1 MGGFMVAGRRVGPRK
16 KKAQRNKR
24 YVAGAN
30 LERQIKTYFEKQ
42 GFDAVRS
49 AGSHGEFDV
58 WADNG
63 LVIWKVQSKKNMTI
77 EEANVLVE
85 ELAISQ
91 QKKFEVINHPIA
103 IFVCQGI
110 KSGVPYGV
118 TRLIVPAETTAR
130 LAEEKRHDKERTKD
144 AANSGTKA
152 ASSRNNTRR
161 NK

>member
-1 MGGFMVAGRRVGPRK
+1 MSRGDTMGGFMVAGRRVGRRK

-63 LVIWKVQSKKNMTI
+63 LVVWKVQSKKGMSDAESN
-77 EEANVLVE
+77 A
-85 ELAISQ
+85 LAEKIATSQ
-91 QKKFEVINHPIA
+91 QQKFKNINHPIA
-103 IFVCQGI
+103 ILVVQG
-110 KSGVPYGV
+110 G
-118 TRLIVPAETTAR
+118 
-130 LAEEKRHDKERTKD
+130 
-144 AANSGTKA
+144 
-152 ASSRNNTRR
+152 
-161 NK
+161 